1 MMMFLQLQ
9 GLHLTAY
16 SPLGTPDSSSM
27 MGNDHKK
34 KLLDDPVVNE
44 VAKKYKKNAGQV
56 IPLSHLF
63 SAS

>member
-1 MMMFLQLQ
+1 MQ

-27 MGNDHKK
+27 MDNEDKK

-44 VAKKYKKNAGQV
+44 LAKKYNKNAGQV
-56 IPLSHLF
+56 D
-63 SAS
+63 SAWNLI